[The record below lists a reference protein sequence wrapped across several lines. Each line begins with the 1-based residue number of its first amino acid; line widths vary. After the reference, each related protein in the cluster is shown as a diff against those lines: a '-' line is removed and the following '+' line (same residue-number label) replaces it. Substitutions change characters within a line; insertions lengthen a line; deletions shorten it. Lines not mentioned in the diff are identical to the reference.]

1 MCSSCED
8 VAGHGGEGDVFN
20 LHWLPEAGENCGCAL
35 AVFEGVSLANRVLRA
50 SKVETA
56 AVSDREQRRIFRL
69 RTYDCASAAAT
80 SIPPDQFAAP
90 VRRTTTTVSRRLLH
104 NALGLPQV
112 VPLIS
117 VCAFANPVV
126 VSSSLWRARAALEPL
141 LETLRVIGSAN
152 CALSI
157 AGSPLARRQRSP
169 VGGKHRIGHT

>member
-1 MCSSCED
+1 MCSSCE
-8 VAGHGGEGDVFN
+8 GEVEVFN

-56 AVSDREQRRIFRL
+56 AGSDREQRRIFRL

-112 VPLIS
+112 VSPWRS
-117 VCAFANPVV
+117 VCLRK
-126 VSSSLWRARAALEPL
+126 SSCCKLIFVACQGRTGAAAGDATRDWERQLRTEHSRKPSRTKTEEPS
-141 LETLRVIGSAN
+141 RW
-152 CALSI
+152 
-157 AGSPLARRQRSP
+157 
-169 VGGKHRIGHT
+169 